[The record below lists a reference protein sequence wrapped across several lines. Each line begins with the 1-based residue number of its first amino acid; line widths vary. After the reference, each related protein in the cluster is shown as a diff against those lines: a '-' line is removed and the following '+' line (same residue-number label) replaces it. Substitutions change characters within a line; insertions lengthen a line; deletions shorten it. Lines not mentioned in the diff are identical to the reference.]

1 MHEVALSLVND
12 IKMQLSRLAR
22 SAADA
27 VADKKVTPMEGMML
41 GMQGMQFATTVL
53 TAMTNKEPA
62 VTADILYVLEHGVLV
77 VPDEAAFAPELNRPL
92 HLTADEQ
99 AAVDTGKQ
107 QVQQPEHANQSPTTQ
122 QPRRKQ

>member
-27 VADKKVTPMEGMML
+27 VADKKVTPMEGMAL

-53 TAMTNKEPA
+53 MAFTNKDA
-62 VTADILYVLEHGVLV
+62 TVTADILYVLEHGQLTL
-77 VPDEAAFAPELNRPL
+77 PDEAAFAPELERPL
-92 HLTADEQ
+92 HLSWR
-99 AAVDTGKQ
+99 G
-107 QVQQPEHANQSPTTQ
+107 HCI
-122 QPRRKQ
+122 